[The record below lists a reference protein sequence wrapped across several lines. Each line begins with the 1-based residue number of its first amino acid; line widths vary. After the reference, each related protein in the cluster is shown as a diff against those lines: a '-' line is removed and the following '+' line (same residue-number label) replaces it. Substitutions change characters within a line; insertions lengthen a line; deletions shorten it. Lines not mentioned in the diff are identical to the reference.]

1 MDGEGG
7 FPAIL
12 HQQETVVDHSRLR
25 SGMSGGESGGG
36 ASPLTLNVTATRI
49 GDSDFVKTGDLQAA
63 LRQTR
68 KEAAADGEKR
78 TLAKLQQSPST
89 RRRVGI

>member
-1 MDGEGG
+1 
-7 FPAIL
+7 
-12 HQQETVVDHSRLR
+12 
-25 SGMSGGESGGG
+25 MSGGERGGG
-36 ASPLTLNVTATRI
+36 ASPITLNVTATRI

-89 RRRVGI
+89 RRKVGLA